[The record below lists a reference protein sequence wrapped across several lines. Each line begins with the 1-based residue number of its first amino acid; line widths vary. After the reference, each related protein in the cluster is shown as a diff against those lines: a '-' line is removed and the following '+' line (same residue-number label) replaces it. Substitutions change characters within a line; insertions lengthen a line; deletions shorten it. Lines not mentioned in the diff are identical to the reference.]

1 MATLEDVARLS
12 GVAKATVSRALRND
26 ATLKLSPDTK
36 EKIVNAAKQLGY
48 ETKAKK
54 NIGAKRVVLVVHK
67 DDHFQNQ
74 IDNAFYFSMRTG
86 IENACLANAFQCN
99 FVPYSMLDD
108 VSGDYSGAI
117 IIGNFKKPELNHILK
132 KLDTANLVF
141 SGLMN
146 FYPEKMDWITYDIF
160 RAEELLLG
168 YLNKKGKKK
177 IAYFGGAETP
187 GIEKRYSKFQIF
199 SHLIGMYDGMECM
212 GAMHGAHG
220 AQSGYRMMKEWLES
234 GRELPEAIATSNDP
248 IAFGILRAMAEEGI
262 NRKVSIISINGD
274 SSGEITNPTLTS
286 VNVHTTRIGEQAVWL
301 LKSQMEQERKYY
313 VKVEIT
319 PEIIERDSV
328 I

>member
-26 ATLKLSPDTK
+26 DTLKLSPDTK

-48 ETKAKK
+48 EAKSKK
-54 NIGAKRVVLVVHK
+54 NNGTKKSVLVIHK

-86 IENACLANAFQCN
+86 IENACLANSFLCN
-99 FVPYSMLDD
+99 FIPYSILED
-108 VSGDYSGAI
+108 VSGEYNGAI

-132 KLDTANLVF
+132 KLDTANVVF

-146 FYPEKMDWITYDIF
+146 FYPDKMDWITYDIF
-160 RAEELLLG
+160 HAEELLLE
-168 YLNKKGKKK
+168 YLNKKGKKR
-177 IAYFGGAETP
+177 IAYFGGVETP
-187 GIEKRYSKFQIF
+187 GILDRYSKYQIF
-199 SHLIGMYDGMECM
+199 KSLLGRYEDMQFVGD
-212 GAMHGAHG
+212 MHGAHG
-220 AQSGYRMMKEWLES
+220 AQSGYRMMKEWLEAK
-234 GRELPEAIATSNDP
+234 RELPEAIVTSNDP
-248 IAFGILRAMAEEGI
+248 IAFGVLRAMAEEGI
-262 NRKVSIISINGD
+262 SRKVSIISINGD

-286 VNVHTTRIGEQAVWL
+286 INVHTTRIGEQAVWL

-319 PEIIERDSV
+319 PEIVERDSV

>member
-36 EKIVNAAKQLGY
+36 EKIINAAKQVGY
-48 ETKAKK
+48 ETKARKQSGEKK
-54 NIGAKRVVLVVHK
+54 TLLVIHK

-86 IENACLANAFQCN
+86 IENACLANAFLCN

-108 VSGDYSGAI
+108 AAKDCSGAI
-117 IIGNFKKPELNHILK
+117 IIGNFKKPELNQILK
-132 KLDTANLVF
+132 KLETTKIVF

-146 FYPEKMDWITYDIF
+146 FFPEKMDWITYDVNH
-160 RAEELLLG
+160 AEELLLE
-168 YLNKKGKKK
+168 YLNKKGKKR
-177 IAYFGGAETP
+177 IAYFGGTETP
-187 GIEKRYSKFQIF
+187 GIETRYSKFHIF
-199 SHLIGMYDGMECM
+199 TNLVSRYDGMECV
-212 GAMHGAHG
+212 GAVHGAHG
-220 AQSGYRMMKEWLES
+220 AQSGYRMMKQWLEE
-234 GRELPEAIATSNDP
+234 GQELPEAIVTSNDP
-248 IAFGILRAMAEEGI
+248 IAFGILRAMAEEGV
-262 NRKVSIISINGD
+262 NRKSSIISINGD

-328 I
+328 F

>member
-1 MATLEDVARLS
+1 MATLEDVAKLS

-26 ATLKLSPDTK
+26 STLKLSPDTR
-36 EKIVNAAKQLGY
+36 EKIINSARQVGY
-48 ETKAKK
+48 EAKSKK
-54 NIGAKRVVLVVHK
+54 NNGEKKTILVIHK

-86 IENACLANAFQCN
+86 IENACLANAFLCN

-108 VSGDYSGAI
+108 AAKEYSGAI
-117 IIGNFKKPELNHILK
+117 IIGNFKKPDLNHILK
-132 KLDTANLVF
+132 KLDTTKIVF

-146 FYPEKMDWITYDIF
+146 FFPEKMDWITYDVI
-160 RAEELLLG
+160 RAEELLLE
-168 YLNKKGKKK
+168 YLNKMGKKK

-187 GIEKRYSKFQIF
+187 GIQERYSKFHIF
-199 SHLIGMYDGMECM
+199 NRVLSRYDGMECV
-212 GAMHGAHG
+212 GAIHGAQG
-220 AQSGYRMMKEWLES
+220 AQSGYRMMKQWLEE

-248 IAFGILRAMAEEGI
+248 IAFGVLRAMAEEGI
-262 NRKVSIISINGD
+262 NRKCSIISINGD

-313 VKVEIT
+313 IKIEIT
-319 PEIIERDSV
+319 PEIVERDSV
-328 I
+328 V

>member
-26 ATLKLSPDTK
+26 DTLKLSPDTK

-48 ETKAKK
+48 EAKSKKYNGTKKS
-54 NIGAKRVVLVVHK
+54 VLVIHK

-86 IENACLANAFQCN
+86 IENACLANAFLCN
-99 FVPYSMLDD
+99 FIPYSMLED
-108 VSGDYSGAI
+108 VTGEYNGAI

-132 KLDTANLVF
+132 KLDTANVVF

-146 FYPEKMDWITYDIF
+146 FYPDKMDWITYDIF
-160 RAEELLLG
+160 HAEELLLE
-168 YLNKKGKKK
+168 YLNKKGKKR
-177 IAYFGGAETP
+177 IAYFGGVETP
-187 GIEKRYSKFQIF
+187 GILDRYSKYQIF
-199 SHLIGMYDGMECM
+199 KSLLGRYEDMKFVGD
-212 GAMHGAHG
+212 MHGAHG
-220 AQSGYRMMKEWLES
+220 AQSGYRMMKEWLEAK
-234 GRELPEAIATSNDP
+234 RELPEAIVTSNDP
-248 IAFGILRAMAEEGI
+248 IAFGVLRAMAEEGI
-262 NRKVSIISINGD
+262 SRKVSIISINGD

-286 VNVHTTRIGEQAVWL
+286 INVHTTRIGEQAVWL

-319 PEIIERDSV
+319 PEIVERDSV

>member
-26 ATLKLSPDTK
+26 TTLKLSPDTK
-36 EKIVNAAKQLGY
+36 EKIVNAARQLGY
-48 ETKAKK
+48 ETKSRKNNGAKK
-54 NIGAKRVVLVVHK
+54 TVLVVHK

-99 FVPYSMLDD
+99 FVPYSMLEE
-108 VSGDYSGAI
+108 VSVDYSGAI
-117 IIGNFKKPELNHILK
+117 ILGNFKKPELNHILK
-132 KLDTANLVF
+132 KLETANVVF

-146 FYPEKMDWITYDIF
+146 FYPEKMDWITYDVF
-160 RAEELLLG
+160 RAEELMLD
-168 YLNKKGKKK
+168 YLNKKGKKR
-177 IAYFGGAETP
+177 IAYFGGMETP
-187 GIEKRYSKFQIF
+187 GIEARYSKFRIF
-199 SHLIGMYDGMECM
+199 SRMLGDYEGMECA

-220 AQSGYRMMKEWLES
+220 AQSGYRMMKEWLEA
-234 GRELPEAIATSNDP
+234 GRELPEAIVTSNDP
-248 IAFGILRAMAEEGI
+248 IAFGVLRAMAEEGI

-286 VNVHTTRIGEQAVWL
+286 VNVHTTQIGEQAVWL
-301 LKSQMEQERKYY
+301 LKNQIEQERKYY
-313 VKVEIT
+313 VKVEIM

>member
-26 ATLKLSPDTK
+26 ATLKLSPDTR

-54 NIGAKRVVLVVHK
+54 NSGVKKVVLVIHK

-99 FVPYSMLDD
+99 FVPYSMLEEA
-108 VSGDYSGAI
+108 SGDYSGAI
-117 IIGNFKKPELNHILK
+117 IIGNFKKQDLNHILK
-132 KLDTANLVF
+132 KLDTHHIVF

-146 FYPEKMDWITYDIF
+146 FYPDKMDWITYDVA
-160 RAEELLLG
+160 RAEELLLE
-168 YLNKKGKKK
+168 YLEKKGKKR
-177 IAYFGGAETP
+177 IAYFGGMETP
-187 GIEKRYSKFQIF
+187 GIEARYSKFQIF
-199 SHLIGMYDGMECM
+199 SSMVKTYDGMECT

-262 NRKVSIISINGD
+262 NRKVSVISINGD